1 MEISSKIINEMGKRS
16 INSVMK
22 LLTGNMQDGVLSL
35 KKWNLKQLKQK
46 HLQVN
51 GTNCKVLLY
60 DIPEQ
65 IYQIK
70 FQSIM
75 WKDSELEWKG
85 ILTSNQCSGR
95 PSSFLKYSLKSPK
108 KYCSF
113 KNCNVHWQ
121 NFLHVVWFCWK
132 RFLDKLAKLYLV

>member
-1 MEISSKIINEMGKRS
+1 MEIASKIIHEMGKRS

-35 KKWNLKQLKQK
+35 NKWNLKQLKQK
-46 HLQVN
+46 HPQVN

-60 DIPEQ
+60 DIPEE

-75 WKDSELEWKG
+75 
-85 ILTSNQCSGR
+85 Q
-95 PSSFLKYSLKSPK
+95 
-108 KYCSF
+108 
-113 KNCNVHWQ
+113 
-121 NFLHVVWFCWK
+121 
-132 RFLDKLAKLYLV
+132 KL